1 MLFPHFYYK
10 FYAKL
15 KHLFKQCHNSLLG
28 VPSPSKLSFSRW
40 TKKNTNMTESFLE
53 IQTNFDRNF
62 LSKIFLDIFPALV
75 CSHNLSYCYFLYLL
89 FPIFKLYGESEVT
102 AKKHRNITYIRTV
115 KCCFLALCT
124 VQHTFMPVFSS
135 LIVITAKNYQA
146 YFVVWLLKF
155 NKILVFQ
162 CSCLN
167 IIYMYICVIY
177 IILFRISYLAAQ

>member
-1 MLFPHFYYK
+1 MPNSSTCSNNVIIHFWVYPLHQNFPS
-10 FYAKL
+10 AGE
-15 KHLFKQCHNSLLG
+15 Q
-28 VPSPSKLSFSRW
+28 
-40 TKKNTNMTESFLE
+40 KKNTNMTESFLE

-75 CSHNLSYCYFLYLL
+75 CSHNLSYCYFLYFL
-89 FPIFKLYGESEVT
+89 FPVFKLYGESEVT

-146 YFVVWLLKF
+146 YFVV
-155 NKILVFQ
+155 
-162 CSCLN
+162 
-167 IIYMYICVIY
+167 
-177 IILFRISYLAAQ
+177 